1 MDDMTSAGPS
11 HSPATLQLHAGYAP
25 GTPHNSVATPIYQ
38 TSAYQ
43 FASLEDAREMFALRK
58 AGNIYSRNGTPTQAI
73 FEKRLAALEGG
84 VSAAAVGSGQAATTV
99 ASLALAGRGGHIVAS
114 SSLYGGT
121 VDLFDDTFRDLGID
135 VTFVDPD
142 DLAAWRD
149 AVRPTTRLLFA
160 ETVANPVAQVL
171 DIRAVADVAHDAGVP
186 LVVDNTVGTPA
197 LIRVKDHGAD
207 IVVHSATKFIGGH
220 GTSLGGIVVDLGTF
234 DFAANPERW
243 PGLFEPHWRFGDVP
257 LWEAFGREGAF
268 TTLLKS
274 KYIADL
280 GPALSPFN
288 AFQLLEALETLDLR
302 MARHTASALR
312 VATFLDEHPG
322 VRVVHHPGLATNRY
336 HATAQRQYPKGI
348 PSVFAF
354 ELAQP
359 DDADANAEA
368 SFARAARFIDRLDV
382 VKLVANIGDARTLV
396 CHPAS
401 MTHNHM
407 TPAQLAAAGITWAT
421 LRLSVGL
428 EDPDDLIADLAR
440 ALDEIGAG

>member
-1 MDDMTSAGPS
+1 MTSAGHS
-11 HSPATLQLHAGYAP
+11 YSPATLQLHAGYTP
-25 GTPHNSVATPIYQ
+25 GTPHNAVATPIYQ

-99 ASLALAGRGGHIVAS
+99 TSLALAGRGGHIVAS
-114 SSLYGGT
+114 TSLYGGT

-142 DLAAWRD
+142 DLTAWRD

-171 DIRAVADVAHDAGVP
+171 DVRAVADIAHDAGVP

-220 GTSLGGIVVDLGTF
+220 GTSLGGAVVDLGTF
-234 DFAANPERW
+234 DFAADPERW
-243 PGLFEPHWRFGDVP
+243 PGLFAPHWRFGDVP

-288 AFQLLEALETLDLR
+288 AFQLLEGLETLDLR

-336 HATAQRQYPKGI
+336 HASAQRQYPKGI

-359 DDADANAEA
+359 AGADAEE
-368 SFARAARFIDRLDV
+368 SFARAARFVDRLDV

-396 CHPAS
+396 SHPAS

-428 EDPDDLIADLAR
+428 EDPEDLVADLAR
-440 ALDEIGAG
+440 ALDESGAG